1 MKYDLDENYQN
12 YKFKV
17 KMRDSDQIYD
27 LRKKM
32 EEAYGFKHSTFII
45 TWVCDNT
52 IHTIFNST
60 MTIKELKSSNNN

>member
-1 MKYDLDENYQN
+1 MIDTEP
-12 YKFKV
+12 
-17 KMRDSDQIYD
+17 IYE

-32 EEAYGFKHSTFII
+32 EEAYGFKSSNFLI

-60 MTIKELKSSNNN
+60 TTIKELKNSNNSQGVCLFFEIP